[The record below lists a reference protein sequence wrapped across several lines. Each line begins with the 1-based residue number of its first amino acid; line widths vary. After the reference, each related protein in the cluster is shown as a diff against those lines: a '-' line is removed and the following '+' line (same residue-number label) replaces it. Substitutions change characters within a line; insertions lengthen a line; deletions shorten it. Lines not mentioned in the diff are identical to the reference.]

1 MEQVGWAVAV
11 GGFALGA
18 AFALGARWLL
28 GGPTARERQLETLL
42 EGERERFAAHRE
54 KVEKH
59 FQETAQLFQ
68 DLSYQHALLYRH
80 LRDGM
85 RDVCGHDTLIES
97 GAEPGPLLESGALAE
112 DEEPRPSPR
121 RER

>member
-1 MEQVGWAVAV
+1 MAMAV
-11 GGFALGA
+11 GGFAFGA
-18 AFALGARWLL
+18 AFALAARWLL
-28 GGPTARERQLETLL
+28 GGPTGRERQLEALL
-42 EGERERFAAHRE
+42 ESERERFATHRE

-85 RDVCGHDTLIES
+85 RDVCGHETLIET
-97 GAEPGPLLESGALAE
+97 GATEAALIEAGAAPPPPARR
-112 DEEPRPSPR
+112 DPSD
-121 RER
+121 